1 MLENT
6 FFAEHLQTAA
16 FKSVV
21 TEETNIAYT
30 RDLEWRIPR
39 NLSLHLLWRYDTI
52 R

>member
-6 FFAEHLQTAA
+6 FFAELLQTAA

-30 RDLEWRIPR
+30 TDLEGRNPT
-39 NLSLHLLWRYDTI
+39 NLSLHLP
-52 R
+52 